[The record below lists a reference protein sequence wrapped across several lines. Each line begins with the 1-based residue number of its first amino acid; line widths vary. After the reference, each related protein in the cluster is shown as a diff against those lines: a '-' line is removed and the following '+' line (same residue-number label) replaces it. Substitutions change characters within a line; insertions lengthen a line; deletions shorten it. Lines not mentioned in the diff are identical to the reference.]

1 MRKVFAS
8 VPLILI
14 LNLAVMTAAEVKPYK
29 LSQACIEYKVTGQ
42 MFNGSEVLYFDNF
55 GSREAKYTTHEID
68 MLGMKQS
75 NKGVVYREGS
85 TIYTV
90 DLNTNTGTKMENDIM
105 MSLEGKDAQQAV
117 EDMMAKM
124 GGKKVGTGEV
134 LDKTCEIWDIAS
146 MGSKIWV
153 WNGVALKTE
162 TNMAGMQMSILAIK
176 ITESFDKAK
185 LQRPLNIQYS
195 DAGSTGDMMKKL
207 KSMQL
212 PPKN

>member
-1 MRKVFAS
+1 
-8 VPLILI
+8 
-14 LNLAVMTAAEVKPYK
+14 
-29 LSQACIEYKVTGQ
+29 
-42 MFNGSEVLYFDNF
+42 
-55 GSREAKYTTHEID
+55 